1 VESNNNHVTRLC
13 IAIFSAII
21 LHSAVATLLV
31 LLDIPIIAEKEKT
44 IPITLISAN
53 RHSSTSQTQNLSK
66 SDNTQ
71 AAQAYLATL
80 NESLFK
86 KETTFDQKSD
96 SGKEQTPNNKPQHNT
111 HTPDFPTIGTITRSQ
126 SSASKQT
133 LQGLQNIFANKYLKS
148 QNTRQQISTK
158 AIEQLSD
165 YELELLNK
173 LARDELYD
181 PFHQVMKAKNK
192 DRVDYVITLILFSNG
207 AIKSA
212 HIKSKSGI
220 EEIDKLAKLTAF
232 RASPFPAPPKKD
244 HNNGYKYDIP
254 IIYQPFKEDQ

>member
-13 IAIFSAII
+13 IAIFTAIT
-21 LHSAVATLLV
+21 LHSGAVALLTI
-31 LLDIPIIAEKEKT
+31 LDLSIIVEKEKT
-44 IPITLISAN
+44 IPITLVSAN

-71 AAQAYLATL
+71 AARAYLATL
-80 NESLFK
+80 NESSFQ
-86 KETTFDQKSD
+86 KETTFKQQSN
-96 SGKEQTPNNKPQHNT
+96 SGKKYTLNKKSQHNT
-111 HTPDFPTIGTITRSQ
+111 LAPDFPTIGTITRTQ
-126 SSASKQT
+126 STASKQT
-133 LQGLQNIFANKYLKS
+133 LQGLQNIFAKKHFKS

-181 PFHQVMKAKNK
+181 PFHEVMKAKNK
-192 DRVDYVITLILFSNG
+192 DRVDYVITLTLFSNG

-212 HIKSKSGI
+212 RIKSKSGI
-220 EEIDKLAKLTAF
+220 EEIDKLAKQTAF
-232 RASPFPAPPKKD
+232 RASPFPAPPQQD
-244 HNNGYKYDIP
+244 LNNGYKYDIP